1 VAVPSVIAADVV
13 VGVATG
19 FWFILFG
26 LGKMRAAPSGG
37 RRSVPL
43 SRVGNA
49 LRRLR
54 GVLEVLGGLGVL
66 ALVAV
71 DFVGD
76 LGSRWPDPSA
86 LGLMLGLALAVL
98 SGWTVVEA
106 FLNPRKW
113 VQLILALVG
122 FALAVFYAGF
132 R

>member
-1 VAVPSVIAADVV
+1 VLDAIGPDVA

-19 FWFILFG
+19 FWFLVFG
-26 LGKMRAAPSGG
+26 IGKMRAAPSGG
-37 RRSVPL
+37 RRAMPVSGL
-43 SRVGNA
+43 ANA

-54 GVLEVLGGLGVL
+54 GVLEVLGGLGTL

-71 DFVGD
+71 AFVED
-76 LGSRWPDPSA
+76 LGAKGPDPSA

-98 SGWTVVEA
+98 AGWTVVEA
-106 FLNPRKW
+106 FLRPKKW
-113 VQLILALVG
+113 VQLVLALAG